1 MEVFRKRWFKLGGGA
16 NAHVTTQDAYIAL
29 TNAFLDA
36 YPDFFPSHGSIIE
49 VKWNDGELMI
59 CLLEGT
65 QGINKELPQKISS
78 YDDKSIL
85 GLYIR
90 YRLGIS
96 PNHLI
101 TMTGFIKIWS
111 QLY

>member
-1 MEVFRKRWFKLGGGA
+1 
-16 NAHVTTQDAYIAL
+16 
-29 TNAFLDA
+29 
-36 YPDFFPSHGSIIE
+36 
-49 VKWNDGELMI
+49 MI

-85 GLYIR
+85 GLYSR